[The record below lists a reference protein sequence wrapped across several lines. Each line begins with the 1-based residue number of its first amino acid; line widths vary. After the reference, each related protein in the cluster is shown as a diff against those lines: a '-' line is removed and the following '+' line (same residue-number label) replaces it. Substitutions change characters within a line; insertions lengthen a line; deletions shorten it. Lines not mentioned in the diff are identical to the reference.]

1 MATATS
7 IVVDPSSTRLLL
19 HTPLLI
25 AEDQQDIVPNT
36 LDYKNRP
43 AIRSNY
49 GQWKSASFIIWVEM
63 AERLAYYG
71 ISGNLINF
79 LTGKLRQSTATAAA
93 NVNAWSGVASL
104 SPVLGA
110 VIADSFLGRFYT
122 ILVSSIIYILGLG
135 LLTLSA
141 MLPSLSCIN
150 EGTMNN
156 GTFGC
161 SSHLQT
167 MMFFIALYMVAIGQ
181 GGHKP
186 CVQAFGADQFD
197 GENPAESK
205 AKSSFF
211 NWWYFGLCMGSLLG
225 IGVLSYVQENLNWGL
240 GFGIPCI
247 IMVIA
252 LLIFLLGTA
261 TYRYIIISENE
272 SPFLRIGRV
281 FVKAAQNWNV
291 KLPVIGNKEDAHG
304 TQTRDGTHQ
313 FRFLDKASFD
323 GCSNSEVGE
332 AKGVLRLFP
341 IWAAT
346 LVYGIIYSQT
356 STFFTKQGIT
366 LERSI
371 GSTFVIPAAAL
382 QCFIGICIV
391 IFIPIYDRV
400 LVPIARYLTGKH
412 AGISM
417 LQRIGTGLIISILS
431 MAVAAVTEK
440 KRLQTAAHFGLIDLP
455 DVTIPMK
462 IWWLLPQYMLFAI
475 SEAFTMVGLQEFF
488 YDQVPKEL
496 RSVGL
501 SMYLSIFG
509 WGGLLSSFLVSMINK
524 VSSKC
529 GRESW
534 FSDNLNR
541 AHLDYFY
548 WLLSGLSVIGS
559 ILFIY
564 FAKSYIYNNNNNNK
578 ASC

>member
-1 MATATS
+1 
-7 IVVDPSSTRLLL
+7 
-19 HTPLLI
+19 
-25 AEDQQDIVPNT
+25 
-36 LDYKNRP
+36 
-43 AIRSNY
+43 
-49 GQWKSASFIIWVEM
+49 M

-79 LTGKLRQSTATAAA
+79 LTGKLGQSTAMAASK
-93 NVNAWSGVASL
+93 VNAWSGVASL
-104 SPVLGA
+104 NPVLGA

-141 MLPSLSCIN
+141 MLPSSD
-150 EGTMNN
+150 
-156 GTFGC
+156 
-161 SSHLQT
+161 SQT

-211 NWWYFGLCMGSLLG
+211 NWWYFGLCMGYLLG

-252 LLIFLLGTA
+252 LLIFLLGTS

-281 FVKAAQNWNV
+281 FVKAARNWNV
-291 KLPVIGNKEDAHG
+291 KLPVFGKKEDA
-304 TQTRDGTHQ
+304 HQ
-313 FRFLDKASFD
+313 FRFLDKALFD

-346 LVYGIIYSQT
+346 LVYGIVYSQT

-440 KRLQTAAHFGLIDLP
+440 KRLQTTAHFGLIDLP

-462 IWWLLPQYMLFAI
+462 IWWLLPQYVLFAI

-548 WLLSGLSVIGS
+548 WLLSGFSVIGS

-564 FAKSYIYNNNNNNK
+564 FAKSYIYNNNK
-578 ASC
+578 ASR

>member
-1 MATATS
+1 MAAANS
-7 IVVDPSSTRLLL
+7 IVVDPSSTKLLL

-25 AEDQQDIVPNT
+25 TENQEDIVPNT
-36 LDYKNRP
+36 VDYKHRP
-43 AIRSNY
+43 AIRSKH

-79 LTGKLRQSTATAAA
+79 LTGKLGQSTAMAAA

-104 SPVLGA
+104 NPVLGA

-141 MLPSLSCIN
+141 MLPSLNCIN
-150 EGTMNN
+150 EDTMNSH
-156 GTFGC
+156 TFGR
-161 SSHLQT
+161 SSHSQT

-211 NWWYFGLCMGSLLG
+211 NWWYFGLCMGYLLG

-272 SPFLRIGRV
+272 RPFLRIGRV
-281 FVKAAQNWNV
+281 FVKAARNWNV
-291 KLPVIGNKEDAHG
+291 KLPVLGNKEDA
-304 TQTRDGTHQ
+304 HQ

-323 GCSNSEVGE
+323 GCSNSEVEE
-332 AKGVLRLFP
+332 AEGVLRLFP
-341 IWAAT
+341 IWATT
-346 LVYGIIYSQT
+346 LVYGIVYSQT

-400 LVPIARYLTGKH
+400 LVPIARYSTGRH

-417 LQRIGTGLIISILS
+417 LQRIGTGLFISILS

-462 IWWLLPQYMLFAI
+462 IWWLLPQYVLFAI

-529 GRESW
+529 GGESW

-559 ILFIY
+559 GLFIY
-564 FAKSYIYNNNNNNK
+564 FSKSYIYNNNNNK
-578 ASC
+578 ASR

>member
-1 MATATS
+1 MATANS
-7 IVVDPSSTRLLL
+7 IVVDPSSTKLLL

-79 LTGKLRQSTATAAA
+79 LTGKLGQSTATAAA
-93 NVNAWSGVASL
+93 NVNAWSGVGSL

-141 MLPSLSCIN
+141 MLPSQSCIN
-150 EGTMNN
+150 EEPMNN
-156 GTFGC
+156 DTFGC

-211 NWWYFGLCMGSLLG
+211 NWWYFGLCTGSLLG
-225 IGVLSYVQENLNWGL
+225 IGVLSYVQENFNWGL

-247 IMVIA
+247 IMVIS

-281 FVKAAQNWNV
+281 FVKAARHWNV

-323 GCSNSEVGE
+323 GCSSSEVEE

-341 IWAAT
+341 IWATT
-346 LVYGIIYSQT
+346 LVYGIVYSQT

-417 LQRIGTGLIISILS
+417 LQRIGTGLFISILS

-462 IWWLLPQYMLFAI
+462 IWWLLPQYVLFAI

-529 GRESW
+529 GEESW

-559 ILFIY
+559 SLFIY
-564 FAKSYIYNNNNNNK
+564 FAKSYIYSNNK
-578 ASC
+578 ASR